1 MLGHKKNQSIN
12 ILINPQTILSLKL
25 LSQGI
30 NLKVHKNLF
39 TYNTFPSKRKNYLI
53 YSLKEFN
60 IKTFIHSEYRCVL
73 PRRCGLDHKSNE
85 HTWRYLSLFYFFNHS
100 WRFHDSNQNKQTNKK
115 KKKIHMNNYYPV
127 AKNLLIAL
135 IIIHAIKNKFFFEF
149 TFKINKFMGYILLT
163 IYISHW
169 VWLGLSNP

>member
-1 MLGHKKNQSIN
+1 
-12 ILINPQTILSLKL
+12 
-25 LSQGI
+25 
-30 NLKVHKNLF
+30 
-39 TYNTFPSKRKNYLI
+39 
-53 YSLKEFN
+53 
-60 IKTFIHSEYRCVL
+60 
-73 PRRCGLDHKSNE
+73 
-85 HTWRYLSLFYFFNHS
+85 
-100 WRFHDSNQNKQTNKK
+100 
-115 KKKIHMNNYYPV
+115 MNNYYPV